1 MQSVEIQLRSAKMA
15 LERIHVLGCDAD
27 LMAGAIRA
35 VGNAI
40 AAIDKAKEAQSDD
53 AHDEQRKDV

>member
-1 MQSVEIQLRSAKMA
+1 MQTVEIQLRSARAA

-40 AAIDKAKEAQSDD
+40 AAIDKAKEEQQNDT
-53 AHDEQRKDV
+53 HDEQRKDV